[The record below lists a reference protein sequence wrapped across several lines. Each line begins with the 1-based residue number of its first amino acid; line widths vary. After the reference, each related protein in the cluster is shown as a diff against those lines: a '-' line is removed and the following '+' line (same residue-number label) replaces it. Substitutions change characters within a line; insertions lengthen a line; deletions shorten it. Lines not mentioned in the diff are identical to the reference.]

1 MSATHP
7 WIAHYEEG
15 VPVEVEIPDMP
26 LYQLV
31 TDSAKNFPNN
41 IAVRFVLKYLPLGLV
56 IQSKMTYRELEEA
69 SNRFAN
75 ALQSLGVKKGDRVA
89 IMLPNMPQQVIG
101 FFGALKAGAVVVNTN
116 PTYTPRELHH
126 QLADSGA
133 ETIVM
138 MSGLYERLESI
149 REKTDIRN
157 VIIADVPD
165 SLGWL
170 FGKMVEKTVRASG
183 AMADVPES
191 PDIHNFYKLL
201 KGQSAQALAVDISP
215 DDVMLFQYTGG
226 TTGVPKA
233 AMLTHHNLVANAV
246 QMDAWFNRV
255 DTERRR
261 CFLHCRPSM
270 SMA

>member
-1 MSATHP
+1 MSATRP
-7 WIAHYEEG
+7 WIAHYEES

-41 IAVRFVLKYLPLGLV
+41 IAVRFVVKYLRMGLV
-56 IQSKMTYRELEEA
+56 IQSKLTYRELDEA
-69 SNRFAN
+69 TNRFAN
-75 ALQSLGVKKGDRVA
+75 ALQALGVKKGDRVA

-138 MSGLYERLESI
+138 MSGLYEHLEKI
-149 REKTDIRN
+149 RDKTDIKN

-170 FGKMVEKTVRASG
+170 FGKMVEKKVRARGS
-183 AMADVPES
+183 MADVPEA
-191 PDIHNFYKLL
+191 PDIHNFYKLIN
-201 KGQSAQALAVDISP
+201 GQSARAVE
-215 DDVMLFQYTGG
+215 TW
-226 TTGVPKA
+226 A
-233 AMLTHHNLVANAV
+233 
-246 QMDAWFNRV
+246 
-255 DTERRR
+255 
-261 CFLHCRPSM
+261 
-270 SMA
+270 